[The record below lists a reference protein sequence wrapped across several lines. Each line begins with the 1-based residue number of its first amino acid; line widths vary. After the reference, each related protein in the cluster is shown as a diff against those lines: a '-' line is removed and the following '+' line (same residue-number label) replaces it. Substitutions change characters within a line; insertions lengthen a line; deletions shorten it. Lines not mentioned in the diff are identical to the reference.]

1 MLVVSKVCFC
11 QVSVVLCC
19 LCKSR
24 VTLCI
29 CAHTS
34 CLYEVLHLFYFP
46 APRSQGLTQDKVS
59 SKQSPSGGEG
69 TLGRGACPTSATS
82 SPDHSDHALSVSS
95 DSGLSSTS
103 LWVDKPAPVV
113 ASATTTGT
121 IKSNQGP
128 SQQEKVELKR
138 LLSGFGL
145 EGPSVEDMDDRGPR
159 VQQVVPAQV
168 HINGDPRPRERET
181 DILDDEITAG
191 HDLRSVDSLGTLS
204 SSCHK
209 SSQNSLLSD
218 GFGSPGGEEHQSQT
232 QHYPVP
238 HAMEEYERTYTEAR
252 RGCQTSRS
260 NSVASA
266 NPSSASV
273 GKQHV
278 YRQGSYSTQSWVRQ
292 QQMVAAQQFIYI
304 PENRNEVE
312 VFPGNKQG
320 GSLSKASQSTE
331 PAGTATDMTKDALRN
346 KVPHKDQATQLN
358 NNNNNN
364 KCDEE
369 FKSLTLD
376 IDNSI
381 DQLNQLIMDLD
392 PTFVPLSSLSSSVK
406 RNGVSSSTP
415 KGSNGINLRFE
426 DKNTPKNTQETG
438 KLVGHSGFVLVL
450 VLVVVSA
457 LLEVQNRREGFRARA
472 IQHLMATL
480 VTLKLFFS
488 SCISALH
495 RSASPTWC
503 GLGAQI
509 AGFLPGSQMF
519 SACF

>member
-1 MLVVSKVCFC
+1 MLFLSGLF
-11 QVSVVLCC
+11 VSVVLCR
-19 LCKSR
+19 LCESR

-34 CLYEVLHLFYFP
+34 CLYEVLHLFYFA

-103 LWVDKPAPVV
+103 LWAEKPAPAV

-121 IKSNQGP
+121 IKPNQGP

-145 EGPSVEDMDDRGPR
+145 EGPSAGEMDDRGPR
-159 VQQVVPAQV
+159 VGIQQIVPAQV

-218 GFGSPGGEEHQSQT
+218 GFGSPGVEEQQSQT
-232 QHYPVP
+232 QHYPAP
-238 HAMEEYERTYTEAR
+238 HAMEEYERAYAEAR
-252 RGCQTSRS
+252 RGCLTSRS

-292 QQMVAAQQFIYI
+292 QQMVAAQQFIYM
-304 PENRNEVE
+304 PENGNEAE

-320 GSLSKASQSTE
+320 SSRSKAGQSTE
-331 PAGTATDMTKDALRN
+331 PTGTTTDMTKDALRT
-346 KVPHKDQATQLN
+346 KVPHKDQATQL

-392 PTFVPLSSLSSSVK
+392 PTFVPLSGLSSSVK

-415 KGSNGINLRFE
+415 KCSNGINLRFE
-426 DKNTPKNTQETG
+426 EKNTPKNTQETG
-438 KLVGHSGFVLVL
+438 KLVRQSGCGDAGAGSGGGAGFFGSTKCVT
-450 VLVVVSA
+450 VVIK
-457 LLEVQNRREGFRARA
+457 E
-472 IQHLMATL
+472 
-480 VTLKLFFS
+480 KLFTHERLN
-488 SCISALH
+488 I
-495 RSASPTWC
+495 
-503 GLGAQI
+503 
-509 AGFLPGSQMF
+509 
-519 SACF
+519 

>member
-1 MLVVSKVCFC
+1 MVFYRLRES
-11 QVSVVLCC
+11 L
-19 LCKSR
+19 SR

-34 CLYEVLHLFYFP
+34 RLYEVLHLFYFA

-69 TLGRGACPTSATS
+69 TLGRGACTTSATS

-103 LWVDKPAPVV
+103 LWADKPASVV
-113 ASATTTGT
+113 ASTTNTGT
-121 IKSNQGP
+121 IKHNQGP

-145 EGPSVEDMDDRGPR
+145 EGSSVEDMDDRGPR
-159 VQQVVPAQV
+159 IGIQQMVPAQV

-181 DILDDEITAG
+181 DILDDEITAT

-218 GFGSPGGEEHQSQT
+218 GFGSPGGEEHQGQSQ
-232 QHYPVP
+232 HCAAPPAVG
-238 HAMEEYERTYTEAR
+238 EYERAYTEAR
-252 RGCQTSRS
+252 RGCLTSRN

-266 NPSSASV
+266 NPSSASM
-273 GKQHV
+273 GKHLV

-292 QQMVAAQQFIYI
+292 QQMVAAQQFIYM
-304 PENRNEVE
+304 PENENEAE
-312 VFPGNKQG
+312 VFSGNKQG
-320 GSLSKASQSTE
+320 SSVSKASQPSE
-331 PAGTATDMTKDALRN
+331 PTGTTTDMTKEALRN
-346 KVPHKDQATQLN
+346 KVPHNDQATQLN
-358 NNNNNN
+358 NNNNN
-364 KCDEE
+364 KRDEE

-392 PTFVPLSSLSSSVK
+392 PTFVPLSSLSSSIK
-406 RNGVSSSTP
+406 RNGVSGSDP
-415 KGSNGINLRFE
+415 KLSNGINLRFE
-426 DKNTPKNTQETG
+426 DKNTGTLKNTQQTG
-438 KLVGHSGFVLVL
+438 KLV
-450 VLVVVSA
+450 
-457 LLEVQNRREGFRARA
+457 RR
-472 IQHLMATL
+472 
-480 VTLKLFFS
+480 S
-488 SCISALH
+488 
-495 RSASPTWC
+495 WC
-503 GLGAQI
+503 GGGV
-509 AGFLPGSQMF
+509 GFSESIKCVTVVNKKTVSTHKWLNTF
-519 SACF
+519 